1 MDGRKAAFRQM
12 FGKDAHQLMP
22 QSGSMYEEGT
32 FETVSGE
39 MFVALFLIYFFAHDV
54 QVETRQMQ
62 KTRQEL
68 KTGST
73 F

>member
-1 MDGRKAAFRQM
+1 
-12 FGKDAHQLMP
+12 MP
-22 QSGSMYEEGT
+22 QLGSMYEEGT

-54 QVETRQMQ
+54 QVETRQRQ
-62 KTRQEL
+62 KTRQKL
-68 KTGST
+68 KTGNT

>member
-1 MDGRKAAFRQM
+1 MDGRKAAFRQI
-12 FGKDAHQLMP
+12 FGKDTHPLMP
-22 QSGSMYEEGT
+22 QLGSMYEEGT

-39 MFVALFLIYFFAHDV
+39 MSVALFLISFFAHDV
-54 QVETRQMQ
+54 QVEARQIQ